1 MFFYSYLVNLGV
13 PGLNCK
19 NSKNGLTRFKNGLT
33 HAPVIV
39 NDLDL

>member
-1 MFFYSYLVNLGV
+1 MFYVIILIPECSRFNLQIF
-13 PGLNCK
+13 
-19 NSKNGLTRFKNGLT
+19 KNGLTHFKNGLT